1 MNKVYM
7 HIWWWMGDDFS
18 SWWMKDHSMF
28 VSDVEGAIKTGKDSK
43 DMRWFYYR
51 CLLFMESYFQLWT
64 YSFKNSW
71 NVYLYN
77 YVSFSLSQKSRNSV
91 ISICFIF
98 QHKRAALQHCSCPVG
113 LTLLYF
119 AFKYAGYLFQ
129 MDNQLRI
136 AQRRT
141 QAIYPSPDIYFNVS
155 FENSTLWW
163 AFIHFI
169 FASLFQILY

>member
-18 SWWMKDHSMF
+18 SWWMKDNSMF
-28 VSDVEGAIKTGKDSK
+28 VSNVEGAIKTGK

-51 CLLFMESYFQLWT
+51 CLLFMESYFQLCT

-71 NVYLYN
+71 NVCLYN
-77 YVSFSLSQKSRNSV
+77 YVSFSLSQKSRNS
-91 ISICFIF
+91 IF
-98 QHKRAALQHCSCPVG
+98 SFVLLSNTRGQHCSFPVG
-113 LTLLYF
+113 LTLLSF
-119 AFKYAGYLFQ
+119 VFKYTGYLFQ

-141 QAIYPSPDIYFNVS
+141 QAIYPSPDIHFNVS